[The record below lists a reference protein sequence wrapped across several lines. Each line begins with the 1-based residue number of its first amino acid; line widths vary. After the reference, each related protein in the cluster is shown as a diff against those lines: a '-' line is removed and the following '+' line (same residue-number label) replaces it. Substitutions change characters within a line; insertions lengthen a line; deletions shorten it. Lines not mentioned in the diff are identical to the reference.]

1 MLRQNRRQRAAMPGV
16 FQFQQGTKEFLALF
30 WQRLRENLDDAT
42 AVQTAFTSV
51 LLGEDELLDAT
62 LAFLHHAPGFRPHI
76 GLETA
81 PTHCANDL
89 PFWRDEHLAF
99 FAHRQR
105 ALRRDN
111 RRQRR
116 FVALIQHI
124 DGSFKDIFN
133 HVYALLSQAPLTCCT
148 YYRSLSAQCNCP
160 V

>member
-1 MLRQNRRQRAAMPGV
+1 MPGV
-16 FQFQQGTKEFLALF
+16 FQFEQGAKELLTLF
-30 WQRLRENLDDAT
+30 WQRLREDLDNPP
-42 AVQTAFTSV
+42 AVQTAFASV
-51 LLGEDELLDAT
+51 LLGEDELLDTT
-62 LAFLHHAPGFRPHI
+62 LALVHHTPGFCPDI
-76 GLETA
+76 GFETA
-81 PTHCANDL
+81 PSHCANDL
-89 PFWRDEHLAF
+89 SFRCDEHLAF

-148 YYRSLSAQCNCP
+148 YYRSLSAQCNWCC
-160 V
+160 

>member
-1 MLRQNRRQRAAMPGV
+1 MPSI
-16 FQFQQGTKEFLALF
+16 FQFKQGAKEILAVF
-30 WQRLRENLDDAT
+30 WQRLREDLDDPT
-42 AVQTAFTSV
+42 AVQTAFASV
-51 LLGEDELLDAT
+51 LFGEDELLNTT
-62 LAFLHHAPGFRPHI
+62 LAFVHHTPGFCPDV
-76 GLETA
+76 GFETA
-81 PTHCANDL
+81 PSHRANDL
-89 PFWRDEHLAF
+89 PFRRDEHLAF

-116 FVALIQHI
+116 FVTLIQHVN
-124 DGSFKDIFN
+124 GSFKDIFN